1 MSTTP
6 TGASSGNPDPNVSG
20 PAGRPTPPQ
29 TQPAIPGQSAQQM
42 SKLRQFLGAS
52 ATPEQV
58 NQFLK
63 GFLQFFNIMIQQSNQ
78 AHQRAQEQLKKTIEG
93 DE

>member
-1 MSTTP
+1 LQK
-6 TGASSGNPDPNVSG
+6 A
-20 PAGRPTPPQ
+20 
-29 TQPAIPGQSAQQM
+29 
-42 SKLRQFLGAS
+42 FS